1 MKTGDIVVVEH
12 PFSNLFQTKIRP
24 AVVVAL
30 TSDKY
35 KDIVLCLISSVVQQ
49 KLNKKEILLLPNTL
63 NNLRAS
69 SIIKVYRIATVQQ
82 NKIISKIGKLSPGQL
97 KLFIAAFQSLVK

>member
-1 MKTGDIVVVEH
+1 MKTGDIVVVEY